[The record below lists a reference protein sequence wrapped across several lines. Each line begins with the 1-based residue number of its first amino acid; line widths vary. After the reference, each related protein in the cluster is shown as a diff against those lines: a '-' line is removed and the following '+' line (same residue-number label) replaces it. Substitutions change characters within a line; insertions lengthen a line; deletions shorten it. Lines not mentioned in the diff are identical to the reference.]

1 MNSADRKKL
10 KKLALVRLD
19 ATADDD
25 EQWSFLFRTD
35 GCVGYLYCPWSATED
50 WDFDG
55 TIEGLDL
62 PWSAERLNLIK
73 DGKADPTEN
82 ELRQWRQAKC
92 RSLASGSDWCWI
104 AWIVPLW
111 IDQKIAGYAL
121 FVSSVPSVT
130 DDSQVAANQS
140 GCGHETGRYLHL
152 REPAEPGSARG
163 DHRGS

>member
-1 MNSADRKKL
+1 LNRADRKKL
-10 KKLALVRLD
+10 EKLALERLD
-19 ATADDD
+19 ATANDN

-35 GCVGYLYCPWSATED
+35 GFVGYLYCPWSETED

-62 PWSAERLNLIK
+62 PWSAERLNFIK
-73 DGKADPTEN
+73 YGKADPTEN

-92 RSLASGSDWCWI
+92 RSLASGSDSCWI

-121 FVSSVPSVT
+121 FVCSSYGDLNEAPFLEGIFASL
-130 DDSQVAANQS
+130 
-140 GCGHETGRYLHL
+140 E
-152 REPAEPGSARG
+152 EARVFLTKQG
-163 DHRGS
+163 ALDERD